1 MKIKMMILAAMFA
14 AVVFTG
20 CNTTKGDDEKK
31 ATEGEAEK
39 TEAKE

>member
-20 CNTTKGDDEKK
+20 CKWLGFGGGGEDSN
-31 ATEGEAEK
+31 ATAPIENAS
-39 TEAKE
+39 